1 MSQSSAVCNRS
12 LARRCFGNYHETGSE
27 EGADLLS
34 CLCPDPG
41 LSMGGKP
48 FLADGAYEP
57 QTHIL
62 KKKIDFWQWST
73 EIPLC
78 LTYKHHCPILPRLLP
93 NGVGGN
99 KKRIQTF
106 EWCVLKMTALHCT
119 WRHDTNRLHVPATSL
134 RKTVL
139 ALIHGSRKRHGSAC
153 SDFVQTRLWRSHW
166 YL

>member
-1 MSQSSAVCNRS
+1 MLWELSWDWQWRRSRSPQLPVPWPRTLNGRETLSNRWS
-12 LARRCFGNYHETGSE
+12 LWATDTYPE
-27 EGADLLS
+27 
-34 CLCPDPG
+34 
-41 LSMGGKP
+41 
-48 FLADGAYEP
+48 
-57 QTHIL
+57 
-62 KKKIDFWQWST
+62 KKIDFWQWST
-73 EIPLC
+73 AIPLC

-106 EWCVLKMTALHCT
+106 EWCVLKITALHCT